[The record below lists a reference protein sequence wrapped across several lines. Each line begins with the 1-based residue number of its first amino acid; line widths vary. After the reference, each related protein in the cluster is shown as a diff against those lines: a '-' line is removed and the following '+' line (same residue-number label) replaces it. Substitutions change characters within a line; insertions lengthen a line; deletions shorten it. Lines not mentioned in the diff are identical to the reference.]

1 MKVTLDEV
9 VKGFTGF
16 SKKIP
21 PTGMTSEDRLCNG
34 CHEKLVKPGEPKID
48 KPRSELVQKHI
59 DAQRVAN
66 QKASSPMGKCYWCKN
81 NQNILPERSWILED
95 HSQCFDCATV
105 IAGLT
110 SIKLKELYSLEQNN
124 YNKISLLEKLHS
136 EASTASFQAGQKKYS
151 DVFTGVAGAGIL
163 GGFIPNSDTQH
174 LENVANQNEGS
185 IELKLMDAKQET
197 VRIKN
202 LIKNEKI
209 YLVKKHFFN
218 LDSSEFKKIN
228 SIESN
233 EFEDPVKILK
243 VRLAKGEITLE
254 EFNKIKENLE

>member
-1 MKVTLDEV
+1 L
-9 VKGFTGF
+9 
-16 SKKIP
+16 
-21 PTGMTSEDRLCNG
+21 
-34 CHEKLVKPGEPKID
+34 KPG
-48 KPRSELVQKHI
+48 
-59 DAQRVAN
+59 
-66 QKASSPMGKCYWCKN
+66 
-81 NQNILPERSWILED
+81 ILED
-95 HSQCFDCATV
+95 HFQCSDCATV
-105 IAGLT
+105 IEGLT

-136 EASTASFQAGQKKYS
+136 EASTASSRAKQKKYY
-151 DVFTGVAGAGIL
+151 DIFTGVSGGIL
-163 GGFIPNSDTQH
+163 GGINPTSDTQH
-174 LENVANQNEGS
+174 LENVANQNERS
-185 IELKLMDAKQET
+185 VELTLMDAKQET
-197 VRIKN
+197 IRIKN

-254 EFNKIKENLE
+254 EFNKIKENLV